1 MKFLCSQC
9 GACCRNISKLGLPH
23 NGDGVCS
30 YLNRE
35 TNKCSIYETRPDI
48 CRVDKMFENYFK
60 PKMSKKEF
68 YKINTKA
75 CHTLIDKDGLDE
87 SFKIDI
93 EEYDR

>member
-1 MKFLCSQC
+1 
-9 GACCRNISKLGLPH
+9 
-23 NGDGVCS
+23 
-30 YLNRE
+30 
-35 TNKCSIYETRPDI
+35 
-48 CRVDKMFENYFK
+48 MFENYFK